1 MTEKTIKHEVKL
13 QKSVIAILAVLA
25 FGVCANAFGPAFS
38 IKDALAERLSG
49 SMMLGI
55 THSGSIVVR

>member
-38 IKDALAERLSG
+38 IKDALAQVPSF
-49 SMMLGI
+49 I
-55 THSGSIVVR
+55 TIQHMGSIGR

>member
-1 MTEKTIKHEVKL
+1 MSEKTIKHEVKL

-38 IKDALAERLSG
+38 IKDALAQTLRG
-49 SMMLGI
+49 SI
-55 THSGSIVVR
+55 SISHSGYINN